1 MSAGK
6 QLDWVILLA
15 LVAVWG
21 SAFAGLKIAAHEI
34 APAWIVAV
42 RLAIGSALLVACAPI
57 AGEKIPDFSNPAW
70 RTYASVG
77 AFGTAAPFFLFAWA
91 SGRMDSTIVAICNGA
106 SPFFTAA
113 LSALMLRETLG
124 IRRIVGVALGFGGL
138 VLLALPDAG
147 ATSAQAQTLGVLAGL
162 LGAAGY
168 AYANVATK
176 NAPPVGPITAAAMFS
191 LVGAALAIP
200 VALAT
205 SPPPWTASWPAL
217 WSVVA
222 LGVGPSGF
230 ASIGYIV
237 LIRRRGPLFTAYSTY
252 LMPLW
257 AAGVG
262 ILFLG
267 ERPGAEAALAMGLVL
282 AGLAI
287 SSSSARPKVK
297 VSE

>member
-57 AGEKIPDFSNPAW
+57 AGEKIPDFSHPAW
-70 RTYASVG
+70 PTYASVG

-91 SGRMDSTIVAICNGA
+91 SGRKDSPSVAICNGA

-138 VLLALPDAG
+138 VLLALPDASASVG
-147 ATSAQAQTLGVLAGL
+147 ALTGAGSGARQAGSARRRRFPRSS
-162 LGAAGY
+162 AATRRSP
-168 AYANVATK
+168 ASHAFH
-176 NAPPVGPITAAAMFS
+176 TAA
-191 LVGAALAIP
+191 
-200 VALAT
+200 T
-205 SPPPWTASWPAL
+205 HRRSPD
-217 WSVVA
+217 
-222 LGVGPSGF
+222 G
-230 ASIGYIV
+230 
-237 LIRRRGPLFTAYSTY
+237 
-252 LMPLW
+252 
-257 AAGVG
+257 
-262 ILFLG
+262 
-267 ERPGAEAALAMGLVL
+267 
-282 AGLAI
+282 
-287 SSSSARPKVK
+287 
-297 VSE
+297 